1 MIVIKELDSKF
12 ITQLY
17 DLQEEVFKEGY
28 NEDLLRHNS
37 LEDFNRIF
45 KYKHTIIGIFYN
57 NQLVSFGIL
66 YISDKN
72 EILSSNE
79 LKILSRLCGEKKEI
93 LNVGVVKLII
103 VKKQFRGKGYQRQIL
118 ACFEKFALS
127 NNINLLIASV
137 SLLNI
142 YSLNNFQMMG
152 YVKYK
157 MKKLYGGHKRII
169 FYKFI
174 NNVIN

>member
-1 MIVIKELDSKF
+1 MILNEI
-12 ITQLY
+12 QP
-17 DLQEEVFKEGY
+17 
-28 NEDLLRHNS
+28 EDLKG
-37 LEDFNRIF
+37 DFYKIRYDKTCGAVYVAGYTSGTVKIGSTAHPMNRF
-45 KYKHTIIGIFYN
+45 LQLKY
-57 NQLVSFGIL
+57 
-66 YISDKN
+66 
-72 EILSSNE
+72 SSVEYAGGE
-79 LKILSRLCGEKKEI
+79 L
-93 LNVGVVKLII
+93 
-103 VKKQFRGKGYQRQIL
+103 
-118 ACFEKFALS
+118 EKFALS

-137 SLLNI
+137 SPLNI